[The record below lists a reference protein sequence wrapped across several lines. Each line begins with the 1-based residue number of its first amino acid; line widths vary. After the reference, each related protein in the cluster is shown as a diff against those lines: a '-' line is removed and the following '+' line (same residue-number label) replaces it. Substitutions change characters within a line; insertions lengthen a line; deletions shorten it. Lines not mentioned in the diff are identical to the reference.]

1 MIYYFFSRLQNYIS
15 LYFLLPIRKV
25 SPKQFYFS
33 KNLSEEKFVGIIFWS
48 LEKLGSGLSCSA
60 DLHPMLWKVS
70 PLFGIGKQE
79 LILGKRCMKQ
89 FWAYSTWH
97 LFIRSV
103 SEHLSLVHLWQII
116 NNCANKAKVIVYKS
130 FVIVQDGKN
139 QMQNQI
145 LFHVKWPPQH
155 FNWITLRRQYFRLY
169 NLLWRFLQKI
179 VW

>member
-1 MIYYFFSRLQNYIS
+1 MEVKFLRRMKFWFIIFFSRLQNYIS

-25 SPKQFYFS
+25 SPKQSYFS
-33 KNLSEEKFVGIIFWS
+33 KNFSEEKFVGIIFWS

-103 SEHLSLVHLWQII
+103 SEHLSLVHL
-116 NNCANKAKVIVYKS
+116 
-130 FVIVQDGKN
+130 
-139 QMQNQI
+139 
-145 LFHVKWPPQH
+145 
-155 FNWITLRRQYFRLY
+155 RQYH
-169 NLLWRFLQKI
+169 LLITVLIKPKSSFISPL
-179 VW
+179 

>member
-1 MIYYFFSRLQNYIS
+1 MEVKFLRRMKFWFIIFFSRLQNYIS

-103 SEHLSLVHLWQII
+103 SEHLSLVHL
-116 NNCANKAKVIVYKS
+116 
-130 FVIVQDGKN
+130 
-139 QMQNQI
+139 
-145 LFHVKWPPQH
+145 
-155 FNWITLRRQYFRLY
+155 RQYH
-169 NLLWRFLQKI
+169 LLITVLIKPKSSFISPL
-179 VW
+179 

>member
-1 MIYYFFSRLQNYIS
+1 MEVKFLRRMTFWFIIFFSRLQNYIS

-25 SPKQFYFS
+25 SPKQFYFC

-48 LEKLGSGLSCSA
+48 LEKLGSGLIWSA

-103 SEHLSLVHLWQII
+103 SEHLSRVHLWQYHLLITVLI
-116 NNCANKAKVIVYKS
+116 KPKS
-130 FVIVQDGKN
+130 SFISP
-139 QMQNQI
+139 
-145 LFHVKWPPQH
+145 L
-155 FNWITLRRQYFRLY
+155 
-169 NLLWRFLQKI
+169 
-179 VW
+179 

>member
-1 MIYYFFSRLQNYIS
+1 MEVKFLRRMKFWFIIFFSRLQNYIS

-48 LEKLGSGLSCSA
+48 LEKLGSGLSWSA

-103 SEHLSLVHLWQII
+103 SEHLSLVHL
-116 NNCANKAKVIVYKS
+116 
-130 FVIVQDGKN
+130 
-139 QMQNQI
+139 
-145 LFHVKWPPQH
+145 
-155 FNWITLRRQYFRLY
+155 RQYH
-169 NLLWRFLQKI
+169 LLITVLIKPKSSFISPL
-179 VW
+179 

>member
-1 MIYYFFSRLQNYIS
+1 MEVKFLRRMKFWFIIFFSRLQNYIS

-25 SPKQFYFS
+25 SPKQSYFS
-33 KNLSEEKFVGIIFWS
+33 KNFSEEKFVGIIFWS
-48 LEKLGSGLSCSA
+48 LEKLGSGLSWSA

-103 SEHLSLVHLWQII
+103 SEHLSLVHLRKYHLLITVLI
-116 NNCANKAKVIVYKS
+116 KPKS
-130 FVIVQDGKN
+130 SFISP
-139 QMQNQI
+139 
-145 LFHVKWPPQH
+145 L
-155 FNWITLRRQYFRLY
+155 
-169 NLLWRFLQKI
+169 
-179 VW
+179 